1 MGFKLLIALC
11 LLAGSQA
18 QQSAYGQCG
27 GNGWTGPTTCVLGY
41 TCTYQNDWY
50 SQCIPGSATTTRAS
64 TTSTT
69 SSSTSS
75 RTISVTTTTS
85 SARTTTAST
94 ASLSRTT
101 TTTTTTTLTT
111 TTRTTTSSSAPTSS
125 SGSTIQHWFVFG
137 DSYTYNGFNP
147 WGTQPSTSNPLG
159 NPAFPG
165 DTTSGGANY
174 IGLTVTTYK
183 KSDLFAYGFGIS
195 GATIDPVLAYPTQG
209 RALDVEISMWIQ
221 QYSDRTTVGVP
232 WTSDNTLFSLF
243 FGVND
248 ITVTMARTDM
258 DTYTDRILTS
268 LMNQTN
274 TLYGYGARKFM
285 FINAPP
291 VDRLPAVYGNA
302 AIKTNVA
309 RWNSRLL
316 TFAADFKNSHPG
328 SSYVVYDTWTDYNKV
343 LDDPTAYGLKSDVQ
357 GSGTDQTYFWRDAYH
372 PNVKMHDV
380 MAQAISALWRSVGWW

>member
-1 MGFKLLIALC
+1 MSKFSKIDVSC

-27 GNGWTGPTTCVLGY
+27 GNGWTGPTTCVSGY
-41 TCTYQNDWY
+41 YCFYQNDWY

-64 TTSTT
+64 TASTT

-75 RTISVTTTTS
+75 KITSV
-85 SARTTTAST
+85 ATTTAST
-94 ASLSRTT
+94 TSLSRTT
-101 TTTTTTTLTT
+101 TT
-111 TTRTTTSSSAPTSS
+111 TTRTTTSSSGPTSS
-125 SGSTIQHWFVFG
+125 PGSAIQHWFAFG

-147 WGTQPSTSNPLG
+147 WGTQPSTNNPLG

-174 IGLTVTTYK
+174 IGLTVSTYK
-183 KSDLFAYGFGIS
+183 KSDVFAYGFGIS
-195 GATIDPVLAYPTQG
+195 GATIDPALAYPTQG
-209 RALDVEISMWIQ
+209 RALDVEINMWIQ
-221 QYSDRTTVGVP
+221 QYSNRATVGVP

-258 DTYTDRILTS
+258 DTYTDKILTS

-274 TLYGYGARKFM
+274 TLYNYGARKFM

-302 AIKTNVA
+302 AIKANVA

-316 TFAADFKNSHPG
+316 TFAADFKNTHPG
-328 SSYVVYDTWTDYNKV
+328 SSIVVYDTWTDYNKV
-343 LDDPTAYGLKSDVQ
+343 LDNPTAYGLKSDVQ
-357 GSGTDQTYFWRDAYH
+357 GSGADQTYFWRDAYH
-372 PNVKMHDV
+372 PNIKMHDV
-380 MAQAISALWRSVGWW
+380 MAQAISVLWRSVGWW

>member
-1 MGFKLLIALC
+1 MGGHLTSARSLRPWATSTV
-11 LLAGSQA
+11 GSQA

-27 GNGWTGPTTCVLGY
+27 GNSWTGPTTCVSGY
-41 TCTYQNDWY
+41 TCFYQNDWY
-50 SQCIPGSATTTRAS
+50 SQCIPGSITTTR
-64 TTSTT
+64 
-69 SSSTSS
+69 SSAVPNTSS
-75 RTISVTTTTS
+75 RTSSRTTSVAITTS
-85 SARTTTAST
+85 SAPTTLAWTTSFSRTITTTTA
-94 ASLSRTT
+94 
-101 TTTTTTTLTT
+101 
-111 TTRTTTSSSAPTSS
+111 RTTTSSSGPTPS
-125 SGSTIQHWFVFG
+125 SGSAIQHWFVFG

-147 WGTQPSTSNPLG
+147 WGAQPSTSNPLG

-174 IGLTVTTYK
+174 IGLTVSTYK

-195 GATIDPVLAYPTQG
+195 GATIDPALAYPTQG

-221 QYSDRTTVGVP
+221 QYSNQATVGVP

-258 DTYTDRILTS
+258 DTYTDKILGS
-268 LMNQTN
+268 FMNHTN
-274 TLYGYGARKFM
+274 TLYSYGARKFM

-316 TFAADFKNSHPG
+316 AFAADFKNTHPG

-343 LDDPTAYGLKSDVQ
+343 LDNPTAYGLKSDVQ

-380 MAQAISALWRSVGWW
+380 MAQAISVLWRSVGWW

>member
-1 MGFKLLIALC
+1 MAFKLLVLSS
-11 LLAGSQA
+11 LLVAARA

-27 GNGWTGPTTCVLGY
+27 GNGWTGPTTCVSGY
-41 TCTYQNDWY
+41 TCVYQNDWY
-50 SQCIPGSATTTRAS
+50 SQCIPGAV
-64 TTSTT
+64 TTSR
-69 SSSTSS
+69 SSSTSVSSSSTAS
-75 RTISVTTTTS
+75 RTTTSSTTTTTS
-85 SARTTTAST
+85 SARTSTTTIS
-94 ASLSRTT
+94 SSRTT
-101 TTTTTTTLTT
+101 TTSTTLTT
-111 TTRTTTSSSAPTSS
+111 TTRTTTSSTANPTST

-195 GATIDPVLAYPTQG
+195 GATIDPALAYPTQG
-209 RALDVEISMWIQ
+209 RALDVEISMWIG
-221 QYSDRTTVGVP
+221 QYSNRATVGVP

-258 DTYTDRILTS
+258 DTYTDKILAS

-274 TLYGYGARKFM
+274 TLYSYGARKFM

-316 TFAADFKNSHPG
+316 TFAADFKNTHPG

-343 LDDPTAYGLKSDVQ
+343 LDNPTAYGLRSDVQ

-380 MAQAISALWRSVGWW
+380 MAQAISALWRTVGWW

>member
-1 MGFKLLIALC
+1 MKGLKFLIASGLI
-11 LLAGSQA
+11 AGSQA
-18 QQSAYGQCG
+18 QQTAYGQCG
-27 GNGWTGPTTCVLGY
+27 GNGWTGPTTCAQGY
-41 TCTYQNDWY
+41 NCVYQNDWY
-50 SQCIPGSATTTRAS
+50 SQCIPGSVTTTSRT
-64 TTSTT
+64 TTSAATSKTT
-69 SSSTSS
+69 TPQ
-75 RTISVTTTTS
+75 TTS
-85 SARTTTAST
+85 SARTTTAPT
-94 ASLSRTT
+94 TSLTRSPTTSSSSRTT
-101 TTTTTTTLTT
+101 TSTGP
-111 TTRTTTSSSAPTSS
+111 TTSSGSS
-125 SGSTIQHWFVFG
+125 LQHWFVFG

-147 WGTQPSTSNPLG
+147 WGTQPSTANPLG

-174 IGLTVTTYK
+174 IGLAVTTYK

-195 GATIDPVLAYPTQG
+195 GATIDPALAYPTQG
-209 RALDVEISMWIQ
+209 RALDVEINMWIQ
-221 QYSDRTTVGVP
+221 QYSNRATVGVP

-258 DTYTDRILTS
+258 ETYTDKIIAS

-274 TLYGYGARKFM
+274 TLYSYGARKFM

-291 VDRLPAVYGNA
+291 VDRLPAVYGNI

-316 TFAADFKNSHPG
+316 AFAADFKNTHPG
-328 SSYVVYDTWTDYNKV
+328 SSYVVYDTWTDYNRV
-343 LDDPTAYGLKSDVQ
+343 LDNPTAYGLKTDVQ
-357 GSGTDQTYFWRDAYH
+357 GSGADQTYFWRDAYH